1 MWRGLALLISALVPS
16 GAGASDLPRVV
27 SVNVCTDQLVLL
39 LAEPEQIVSLSPLS
53 VDPRTSV
60 MAQEAVNY
68 STNNAQSETIAMQN
82 PDVVVA
88 GAFNDPAFLR
98 MLESISIKVETFPI
112 TSALSD
118 IPDEIR
124 KMGQVLDQS
133 DKAEAIAAQFET
145 DLARLPPPA
154 EDAPLAAFFLPNGF
168 SLGAGTLS
176 HDILVAGGARNL
188 SVELGIQ
195 GNGTVSLEQVILHQ
209 PDLLIGA
216 QPFGG
221 FSQSEEMATHPAL
234 AAFPV
239 LHSSVAWVCGVPSV
253 LDAVSQVSEKV
264 DALDAL
270 PDN

>member
-98 MLESISIKVETFPI
+98 MLESISIEVETFPI

>member
-1 MWRGLALLISALVPS
+1 MWRGLALLISVLVPS

-68 STNNAQSETIAMQN
+68 PINTAQSETIAVQD

-88 GAFNDPAFLR
+88 GAFNDPALLG
-98 MLESISIKVETFPI
+98 MLESISIEVETFPI
-112 TSALSD
+112 TSTLSD
-118 IPDEIR
+118 IPGEIR
-124 KMGQVLDQS
+124 RMGRVLDQTG
-133 DKAEAIAAQFET
+133 KAEAIAAQFEA

-188 SVELGIQ
+188 SVELGMQ
-195 GNGTVSLEQVILHQ
+195 GNGTLSLEQVILHQ
-209 PDLLIGA
+209 PDILIGA

-221 FSQSEEMATHPAL
+221 FSQSEEMAAHPAL

-239 LHSSVAWVCGVPSV
+239 LHSSVDWVCGVPSV
-253 LDAVSQVSEKV
+253 LDAVSQVSDKV
-264 DALDAL
+264 DALRAD
-270 PDN
+270 

>member
-1 MWRGLALLISALVPS
+1 M
-16 GAGASDLPRVV
+16 PRVV

-124 KMGQVLDQS
+124 KMGQVLNQS